1 MIKKTN
7 NNPIPIPNKTN
18 EWELKAVLNCLLL
31 YNGKTICA
39 IKEKSY
45 TSHEHLQKYRELITT
60 LPSKLDN
67 ELVEKVLEFAK
78 DGVTKK
84 DIMEKFTLSRP
95 IVRRLTAELVGK
107 DLLRQHV
114 PLNLLVTTARG
125 NVYLKRVR
133 SRKQHSKL

>member
-1 MIKKTN
+1 M
-7 NNPIPIPNKTN
+7 
-18 EWELKAVLNCLLL
+18 
-31 YNGKTICA
+31 
-39 IKEKSY
+39 
-45 TSHEHLQKYRELITT
+45 ITT

-67 ELVEKVLEFAK
+67 VLVEKVLEFAK

-84 DIMEKFTLSRP
+84 DIMEKFNLSRP

-114 PLNLLVTTARG
+114 SLNLLVTTARG

-133 SRKQHSKL
+133 SRKQNSKL

>member
-1 MIKKTN
+1 M
-7 NNPIPIPNKTN
+7 
-18 EWELKAVLNCLLL
+18 
-31 YNGKTICA
+31 
-39 IKEKSY
+39 
-45 TSHEHLQKYRELITT
+45 ITT

-67 ELVEKVLEFAK
+67 GLVEKVLEFAK

-84 DIMEKFTLSRP
+84 DIMEKFTLSGP

-125 NVYLKRVR
+125 NVYLKKVR
-133 SRKQHSKL
+133 SRKQNSKL

>member
-1 MIKKTN
+1 M
-7 NNPIPIPNKTN
+7 
-18 EWELKAVLNCLLL
+18 
-31 YNGKTICA
+31 
-39 IKEKSY
+39 
-45 TSHEHLQKYRELITT
+45 ITT
-60 LPSKLDN
+60 LSSKLDN
-67 ELVEKVLEFAK
+67 VLVEKVLEFAK

-84 DIMEKFTLSRP
+84 DIMEEFNLSRP

-133 SRKQHSKL
+133 SRKQNSKL